1 MELYDW
7 KECFKTECDFCCDK
21 FWQSITVWISR
32 PHVLNK
38 RIGATSIFV
47 VGPHSTD
54 GIKAC
59 YDFFKEN
66 LEANVLA
73 VENGIT
79 KLIEDYNEIRKYN
92 FCCNYDVSL
101 RVLYPKTGDCLAEN
115 IELIFEDKN
124 QNLVTFVKPD
134 RRLSNVYPISSPY
147 TIKFDEKY
155 IRLLAPVANNGNN
168 SINWL
173 ISILLPKLVRWMTPE
188 LQKNSLTSNSL
199 ISADRYL
206 KIYHN
211 MKNKY
216 YNKILEIWTES
227 TDPKKFIIEDIAI
240 ASYLLVLWNGI
251 PQTFVDLGCGN
262 GLLVYL
268 LNSENHH
275 GIGLDIRAR
284 KIWKSYP
291 KYTTLKE
298 CTIQPSLNCVF
309 PKHDWIIGN
318 HSDELTPWIPVIAA
332 KSSYKTKFFLLPCCL
347 FEFDGNKYARNSTNK
362 TCYEEY
368 MEYVEHISQ
377 LSGFKVERDRL
388 KIPSTKRIC
397 FVGRERT
404 YLKSDELQSQ
414 KVIDNFVNNKVK
426 NSSLIKLRESKENV
440 RNCTQLGKDFLNA
453 VVMDVA
459 NHILSN
465 AKDSTSWRDGEFTPL
480 QDLIKLLS
488 SERRQKLKNECG
500 GLQTLLKNHHH
511 IFVVSEGKVK
521 LRKPTVRNINCNF
534 SKSKDCW
541 FFVHHPDSCPLT
553 DEECSYIHG
562 N

>member
-54 GIKAC
+54 GIIAC

-216 YNKILEIWTES
+216 YNKILE
-227 TDPKKFIIEDIAI
+227 
-240 ASYLLVLWNGI
+240 
-251 PQTFVDLGCGN
+251 
-262 GLLVYL
+262 
-268 LNSENHH
+268 
-275 GIGLDIRAR
+275 
-284 KIWKSYP
+284 
-291 KYTTLKE
+291 
-298 CTIQPSLNCVF
+298 
-309 PKHDWIIGN
+309 
-318 HSDELTPWIPVIAA
+318 VI
-332 KSSYKTKFFLLPCCL
+332 
-347 FEFDGNKYARNSTNK
+347 
-362 TCYEEY
+362 
-368 MEYVEHISQ
+368 
-377 LSGFKVERDRL
+377 
-388 KIPSTKRIC
+388 
-397 FVGRERT
+397 
-404 YLKSDELQSQ
+404 
-414 KVIDNFVNNKVK
+414 
-426 NSSLIKLRESKENV
+426 
-440 RNCTQLGKDFLNA
+440 
-453 VVMDVA
+453 
-459 NHILSN
+459 
-465 AKDSTSWRDGEFTPL
+465 
-480 QDLIKLLS
+480 
-488 SERRQKLKNECG
+488 
-500 GLQTLLKNHHH
+500 
-511 IFVVSEGKVK
+511 
-521 LRKPTVRNINCNF
+521 
-534 SKSKDCW
+534 
-541 FFVHHPDSCPLT
+541 
-553 DEECSYIHG
+553 
-562 N
+562 